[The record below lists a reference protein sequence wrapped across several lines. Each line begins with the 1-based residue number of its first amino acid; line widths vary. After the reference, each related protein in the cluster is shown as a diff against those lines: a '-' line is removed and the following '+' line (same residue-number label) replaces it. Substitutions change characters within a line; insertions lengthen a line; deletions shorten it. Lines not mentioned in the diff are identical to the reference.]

1 MVGRLIFSYGRA
13 MADRFTL
20 VFASVVSLTV
30 TCGVIMGATAI
41 WGPDPQTPP
50 IAAMF
55 ETLKYGFTVGMLT
68 VFGLLSSRT
77 RWPPTRL

>member
-1 MVGRLIFSYGRA
+1 MVGRLIFEGSP
-13 MADRFTL
+13 MADRFTI
-20 VFASVVSLTV
+20 VFGSAVILTV
-30 TCGVIMGATAI
+30 TCGAIIGATAI
-41 WGPDPQTPP
+41 WGPNPQSPP

-77 RWPPTRL
+77 KWPPTKL